1 MVGIRR
7 ALALLILSLYFWQ
20 FLLTAL
26 LGPDELYACFIGLA
40 VCYGVAFIGVA
51 AEWFWARWFAM
62 GVGNFGSLFLLT
74 LLQIGFEPQIAVL
87 GFSHLAVV
95 VFLAGEGMAARYE
108 RSEATAERWHFQ
120 EESLVQ
126 LRRAVK
132 SAGMSLPLLILYTL
146 APRSDALGL
155 AALGLGVA
163 GFAALVRGRTWGLFA
178 LGGAGTIAL
187 ADGLGLFGA
196 PAVGYMLLT
205 PSGSLILSGTIFA
218 ILAGSLI
225 AAPLSFTGPI
235 LRFLRRPA

>member
-20 FLLTAL
+20 FLLTAF
-26 LGPDELYACFIGLA
+26 LGPEELFACFVGLA
-40 VCYGVAFIGVA
+40 ACYGLAFFGVA

-74 LLQIGFEPQIAVL
+74 LLQVGFEPSIAIL
-87 GFSHLAVV
+87 GFSHLAITI
-95 VFLAGEGMAARYE
+95 FLAGEGMAARYE
-108 RSEATAERWHFQ
+108 RSEATAERWNLQ
-120 EESLVQ
+120 EESLTQ

-146 APRSDALGL
+146 APQAEFMEL
-155 AALGLGVA
+155 AALGLGLAGVA
-163 GFAALVRGRTWGLFA
+163 GLIRGRTWSLFA

-187 ADGLGLFGA
+187 LDGLGCFGA

-205 PSGSLILSGTIFA
+205 PNGSLILSGTIFA
-218 ILAGSLI
+218 IMAGSLVFI
-225 AAPLSFTGPI
+225 PMLYAKPM
-235 LRFLRRPA
+235 LRFLRQR

>member
-20 FLLTAL
+20 FLLTAF

-40 VCYGVAFIGVA
+40 VCYGVAFVGVA

-74 LLQIGFEPQIAVL
+74 MLQIGFEPQIAIL

-95 VFLAGEGMAARYE
+95 LLLAGEGMAARYE
-108 RSEATAERWHFQ
+108 RSEAAAERWNFQ
-120 EESLVQ
+120 EESLIQ
-126 LRRAVK
+126 IRRAVK

-146 APRSDALGL
+146 APRSGSLGL
-155 AALGLGVA
+155 VALGLGVA
-163 GFAALVRGRTWGLFA
+163 GFAAMVRGRTWGLFA
-178 LGGAGTIAL
+178 LGGAGSLAL

-218 ILAGSLI
+218 ILAGSLL
-225 AAPLSFTGPI
+225 AAPLSFTRPI
-235 LRFLRRPA
+235 VRFLRRAD

>member
-20 FLLTAL
+20 FLLTAF
-26 LGPDELYACFIGLA
+26 LGPEELFACFVGLSI
-40 VCYGVAFIGVA
+40 CYGVAFIGVA

-74 LLQIGFEPQIAVL
+74 LLQVGFEPSIAIL
-87 GFSHLAVV
+87 GFSHLAIT

-108 RSEATAERWHFQ
+108 RSEATAERWNFQ
-120 EESLVQ
+120 EESLTQ

-146 APRSDALGL
+146 APRTDMIELTALALGVVGL
-155 AALGLGVA
+155 AG
-163 GFAALVRGRTWGLFA
+163 LVRGRTWSLFA
-178 LGGAGTIAL
+178 LGGAGSIAL
-187 ADGLGLFGA
+187 LDGLGLFGA

-205 PSGSLILSGTIFA
+205 PNGSLILSGTSFA
-218 ILAGSLI
+218 ILAGSLVVI
-225 AAPLSFTGPI
+225 PLLFAKPI
-235 LRFLRRPA
+235 VRFLRQPG